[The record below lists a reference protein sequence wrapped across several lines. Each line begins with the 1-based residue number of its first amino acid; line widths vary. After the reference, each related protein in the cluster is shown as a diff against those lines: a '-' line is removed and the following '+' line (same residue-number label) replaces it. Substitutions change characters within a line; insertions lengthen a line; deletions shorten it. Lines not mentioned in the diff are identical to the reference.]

1 MSPSLGILQHYAE
14 FDTCTIVM
22 LEKLF
27 GVKSFGV
34 SIDHLA
40 CHQAILFVSSSELGL
55 PFVV

>member
-14 FDTCTIVM
+14 FDTCTIAT
-22 LEKLF
+22 LERLL

-40 CHQAILFVSSSELGL
+40 CRQTIFFVFSGELGL